1 MRILSSRRFCN
12 GRDDVDIG
20 SAAAEI
26 TAHPLAYLSVAELD
40 RLVGDVSGHGAWPSP
55 LHLVEH
61 RHCRAD
67 LPRGAVTALQRVSCH
82 ERLLHRMQ
90 ITAGPQTLNGRNLLP
105 GRGGRQD
112 KAGI

>member
-1 MRILSSRRFCN
+1 MRILSSRRFSE
-12 GRDDVDIG
+12 GRDDVEIG

-26 TAHPLAYLSVAELD
+26 TPHPLAYLSVAELD

-67 LPRGAVTALQRVSCH
+67 LPGGAVTALQRVSRH

-90 ITAGPQTLNGRNLLP
+90 ITAGPEAFNGRNRFP
-105 GRGGRQD
+105 GCGDRQD
-112 KAGI
+112 KTGI